1 MKLIS
6 KQCGLSL
13 IEIMV
18 ALVISLFLLGG
29 IIQVYMGNKSAYG
42 FSDAISRIQENGRF
56 ALDTITSD
64 VRMVGFMGCMP
75 VQEDKDGD
83 GQYTDDNFFIQ
94 NHLNPA
100 NDTTNKYKFFDSPAI
115 SATDNLGPNES
126 DTLLLKGVK
135 PEQSTFLAGL
145 SKPGL
150 GAITLDSSV
159 AYKAN
164 DIVLI
169 TNCDSVD
176 IFQVSTVTTDDEA
189 GTTTLTHVIGGESP
203 GNINL
208 PKNRCSASPDHCLI
222 YKDESPFYANN
233 ATAFR
238 MQAVKYFL
246 ATPEN
251 GEPVLHRKVNE
262 TDEELIEGIEQMQI
276 MFGVDTDADGF
287 ADVYLDS
294 TNVPNMN
301 QVRTIRIALVV
312 RSDQTGLTESN
323 QSYQI
328 FGNTV
333 TANDTRLRQVFTSTI
348 TLRNFRK

>member
-64 VRMVGFMGCMP
+64 VRMAGFMGCMP

-83 GQYTDDNFFIQ
+83 GQYTDDNPFIQ

-100 NDTTNKYKFFDSPAI
+100 NYSANKYKFFDSPAI
-115 SATDNLGPNES
+115 SVTDNLIANGS
-126 DTLLLKGVK
+126 DSLLLKGVRAG
-135 PEQSTFLAGL
+135 QSAFLADL
-145 SKPGL
+145 SMPGS
-150 GAITLDSSV
+150 GAITVDSSV
-159 AYKAN
+159 AFSAN

-169 TNCDSVD
+169 TNCFSADV
-176 IFQVSTVTTDDEA
+176 FQIGTVTTDDDA
-189 GTTTLTHVIGGESP
+189 GTTTLTHVTGGESP

-208 PKNRCSASPDHCLI
+208 DKNPCTSPAHCLI
-222 YKDESPFYANN
+222 NKNESPFYANR

-238 MQAVKYFL
+238 MQVVRYYL
-246 ATPEN
+246 ATPADS
-251 GEPVLHRKVNE
+251 EPVLHRVVNE
-262 TDEELIEGIEQMQI
+262 TDEELIEGVEQMQI
-276 MFGVDTDADGF
+276 MFGIDTDSDGF
-287 ADVYLDS
+287 ANLYLDG
-294 TNVPNMN
+294 TDVPNMN
-301 QVRTIRIALVV
+301 QVKAIRIALVV

-328 FGNTV
+328 FDNDV